1 MKRKST
7 LGVLVPLT
15 VILLLTGAAGLLAGC
30 GPKIG
35 VTQELLV
42 DEPFASAAVTEV
54 RLVMGAGKL
63 ALSPGAAGLVS
74 GSISYNVEDWK
85 PEISRSD
92 ERVTI
97 EQGSTKGLS
106 GGDTVVNEWNLELGQ
121 APMRLKIEAGAY
133 QGVFYLSGLSL
144 QELDVKDGAAETQVI
159 FTTPNPSQMER
170 LRYRTGASKV
180 SFVGLGNANLRSME
194 FTGAAGTYAFD
205 FAGQPRSDASVQIKV
220 AAGTVRIEV
229 PSTTKAQVRMK
240 NTMAEVATQGSW
252 TIDGTTYST
261 AAVASGDAGKT
272 LTIELEMAAGS
283 ATLISE

>member
-1 MKRKST
+1 MKGRVVGT
-7 LGVLVPLT
+7 ALVLLLGAG
-15 VILLLTGAAGLLAGC
+15 LLLTGC

-63 ALSPGAAGLVS
+63 LLSSGAAGLVS
-74 GSISYNVEDWK
+74 GTVSYNVEQWK
-85 PEISRSD
+85 PEITRSD
-92 ERVTI
+92 ERVII
-97 EQGSTKGLS
+97 EQGSLKSVS
-106 GGDTVVNEWNLELGQ
+106 GGDSVVNEWNLELGQ

-144 QELDVKDGAAETQVI
+144 QELDVKDGVAETQVI

-205 FAGQPRSDASVQIKV
+205 FAGQLRSAASVQIKV

-229 PSTTKAQVRMK
+229 PGTTKAQVRVK
-240 NTMAEVATQGSW
+240 GSLADVDTQGSW
-252 TIDGTTYST
+252 TTDGTAYST
-261 AAVASGDAGKT
+261 PAFSNEGEGKT

-283 ATLISE
+283 ATLVAE

>member
-1 MKRKST
+1 MKGRVVGT
-7 LGVLVPLT
+7 ALVLLLGAG
-15 VILLLTGAAGLLAGC
+15 LLLTGC

-63 ALSPGAAGLVS
+63 LLSSGAAGLVS
-74 GSISYNVEDWK
+74 GTVSYNVEQWK
-85 PEISRSD
+85 PEITRSD
-92 ERVTI
+92 ERVII
-97 EQGSTKGLS
+97 EQGSLKSVS
-106 GGDTVVNEWNLELGQ
+106 GGDSVVNEWNLELGQ

-144 QELDVKDGAAETQVI
+144 QELDVKDGVAETQVI

-205 FAGQPRSDASVQIKV
+205 FAGQLRSAASVHIEV

-229 PSTTKAQVRMK
+229 PGTTKAQVRVK
-240 NTMAEVATQGSW
+240 GSLADVDTQGSW
-252 TIDGTTYST
+252 TTDGTAYST
-261 AAVASGDAGKT
+261 PAFSNEGEGKT

-283 ATLISE
+283 ATLVAE